1 MKSDTES
8 ANDFFAE
15 VTAFPMITPSDII
28 EYCYC
33 PRFVYFMHCLK
44 ISQNEERRYK
54 VQAGREIHQRKLVR
68 NRGYLRKKIGCVLK
82 EDDVYLAS
90 TKLKV
95 RGRVDEVLELE
106 DGSLAPLDYKFAEYK
121 GKVYQTMRIQVLIYA
136 GLIRERFQKK
146 VNRGFLC
153 FVRSGNKIVEVPVTD
168 AGLQEAWKIVVDI
181 FSIIYRDY
189 FPARADSARKCAD
202 CTYKHIC
209 V

>member
-1 MKSDTES
+1 MKPDNGT
-8 ANDFFAE
+8 NTDFFAE
-15 VTAFPMITPSDII
+15 VTASPMITPSDII

-44 ISQNEERRYK
+44 ISQNEERRFK

-68 NRGYLRKKIGCVLK
+68 NRGYLRKKLGCVLK

-90 TKLKV
+90 ARLKV
-95 RGRVDEVLELE
+95 RGRVDEVLAL
-106 DGSLAPLDYKFAEYK
+106 DDDSLAPLDYKFAEYQ
-121 GKVYQTMRIQVLIYA
+121 GTVYKTMQMQTIIYA
-136 GLIRERFQKK
+136 GLIMERYEKK

-153 FVRSGNKIVEVPVTD
+153 FVRSANRVVEVPVTAD
-168 AGLQEAWKIVVDI
+168 GLREAWKVVENI

-189 FPARADSARKCAD
+189 FPRKTDSRRKCAD
-202 CTYKHIC
+202 CTYKNIC